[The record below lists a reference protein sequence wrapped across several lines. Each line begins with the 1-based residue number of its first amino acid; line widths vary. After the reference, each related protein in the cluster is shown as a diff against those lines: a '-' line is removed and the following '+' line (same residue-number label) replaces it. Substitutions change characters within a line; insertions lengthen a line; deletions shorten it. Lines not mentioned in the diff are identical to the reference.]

1 MKTDRRGI
9 HVACCDKTLILE
21 EIQLE
26 GKKRMDADAF
36 LRGYPVEAGTKFSD
50 KKE

>member
-1 MKTDRRGI
+1 MKTDKTGT

-21 EIQLE
+21 EIQIE

-36 LRGYPVEAGTKFSD
+36 FLGVPCRDRSEILR
-50 KKE
+50 